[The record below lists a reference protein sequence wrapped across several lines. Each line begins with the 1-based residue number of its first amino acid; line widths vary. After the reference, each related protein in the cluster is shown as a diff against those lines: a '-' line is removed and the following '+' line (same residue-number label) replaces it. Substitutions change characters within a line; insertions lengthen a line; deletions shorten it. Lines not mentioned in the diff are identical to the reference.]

1 MKTGISDF
9 DKGRDGKNSS
19 LALRLLPSPMHI
31 GPYRLEN
38 NLILAPM
45 AGITDRP
52 FRELCKQFGAGLTVS
67 EMVASNP
74 ALRQHKRTL
83 LKADYSGETGIR
95 SVQILGTA
103 PQLMAD
109 AAKLNVQRGAQIIDI
124 NMGCPAKKVCSIAAG
139 SALLRDEALV
149 KRILDAVVN
158 AVDIP
163 VTLKIRTGW
172 DSHSRNAV
180 AIAQIAEDAG
190 IAALT
195 VHGRT
200 RACKFEGRAEHETVK
215 KVKQAISIP
224 VIANGDID
232 TPEQARLVLD
242 STGAD
247 AIMIGRATQGNPWL
261 FSQINHFIKHGKH
274 IDKPKVTDIHN
285 TLIAHLEKLYSFY
298 GNVSGVRIARKHIA
312 WYFMHFDSLAQDT
325 KNNIN
330 RAQCPSQ
337 QIALI
342 NSAFNFLTIDSAA

>member
-1 MKTGISDF
+1 
-9 DKGRDGKNSS
+9 
-19 LALRLLPSPMHI
+19 MHI
-31 GPYRLEN
+31 GPYQLKN

-52 FRELCKQFGAGLTVS
+52 FREVCKQFGAGLAVS

-83 LKADYSGETGIR
+83 LKADHSGETGIR
-95 SVQILGTA
+95 SVQILGTD
-103 PQLMAD
+103 PQLMAE
-109 AAKLNVQRGAQIIDI
+109 AAKLNAQRGAQIIDI
-124 NMGCPAKKVCSIAAG
+124 NMGCPAKKVCSVAAG

-172 DSHSRNAV
+172 DLHSRNAV
-180 AIAQIAEDAG
+180 EIAQIAENAG

-200 RACKFEGRAEHETVK
+200 RACKFEGQAEHETVK
-215 KVKQAISIP
+215 KVKQSTGIP
-224 VIANGDID
+224 LIANGDI
-232 TPEQARLVLD
+232 TSPEQAQFVLD

-247 AIMIGRATQGNPWL
+247 AIMIGRGAQGNPWL
-261 FSQINHFIKHGKH
+261 FSQISHFIKHGEH
-274 IDKPKVTDIHN
+274 LEKPTVTAIHN
-285 TLIAHLEKLYSFY
+285 TLMNHLDKLYSFY
-298 GNVSGVRIARKHIA
+298 GNASGVKIARKHIA
-312 WYFMHFDSLAQDT
+312 WYFKHLESIAQDT
-325 KNNIN
+325 KSNIN
-330 RAQCPSQ
+330 RAQCPSE

-342 NSAFNFLTIDSAA
+342 NSAFNLLTSDSAA

>member
-1 MKTGISDF
+1 
-9 DKGRDGKNSS
+9 
-19 LALRLLPSPMHI
+19 MHI
-31 GPYRLEN
+31 GSCQLQN

-52 FRELCKQFGAGLTVS
+52 FRELCKQFGAGLAVS

-74 ALRQHKRTL
+74 TLRKHKRTL
-83 LKADYSGETGIR
+83 LKADHGGESGIR
-95 SVQILGTA
+95 SVQILGTD
-103 PQLMAD
+103 PQQMAD
-109 AAKLNVQRGAQIIDI
+109 AARLNANRGAQIIDI
-124 NMGCPAKKVCSIAAG
+124 NMGCPAKKVCSVAAG

-172 DSHSRNAV
+172 DLRSRNAV
-180 AIAQIAEDAG
+180 EIAQIAENAG

-200 RACKFEGRAEHETVK
+200 RACKFDGRAEHETVK
-215 KVKQAISIP
+215 KVKQTVSIP

-232 TPEQARLVLD
+232 TPEQARFVLD

-247 AIMIGRATQGNPWL
+247 AIMIGRAAQGNPWL
-261 FSQINHFIKHGKH
+261 FSQISHFIKHGKH
-274 IDKPKVTDIHN
+274 LEKPTNTAIHE
-285 TLIAHLEKLYSFY
+285 TLMNHLDKLYSFY
-298 GNVSGVRIARKHIA
+298 GNASGVRIARKHIA
-312 WYFMHFDSLAQDT
+312 WYFNHLESATQDI
-325 KNNIN
+325 KSNIN
-330 RAQCPSQ
+330 QAQCPSQ

-342 NSAFNFLTIDSAA
+342 NSAFNFLTTNNAA